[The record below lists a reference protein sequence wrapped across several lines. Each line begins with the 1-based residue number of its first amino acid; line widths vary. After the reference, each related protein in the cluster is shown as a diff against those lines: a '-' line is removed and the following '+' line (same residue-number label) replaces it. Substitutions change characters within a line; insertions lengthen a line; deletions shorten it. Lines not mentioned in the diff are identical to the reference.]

1 MAKLMSVLLALGVMA
16 CLPATASA
24 QDGAKKHGKRR
35 EALLKKFDKNGDGKL
50 DKQERAALREFRRAH
65 HRDGGKEGRAH
76 KRELRRK
83 ILKRFDKDG
92 DGKLNDQERAAAREF
107 LKSRH
112 KEHGKKERSEK

>member
-1 MAKLMSVLLALGVMA
+1 MATKVTVLLAVIGLLA
-16 CLPATASA
+16 CLAAAVSA
-24 QDGAKKHGKRR
+24 QDGPKKHGKKR

-50 DKQERAALREFRRAH
+50 DKQERHAAREFLKSKRQE
-65 HRDGGKEGRAH
+65 GGKEGRAG
-76 KRELRRK
+76 KREMGRK

-112 KEHGKKERSEK
+112 REGGRKR